1 MINPD
6 TLEAFLYRDGIA
18 TFAPGAVTLTL
29 RGRSLRAVL
38 SPRTTGGI
46 PKWVCSELE
55 SEDTSMADAFSRLA
69 KHLMYPDAP
78 TKEPSYHVVQRAPGT
93 VEIVCVPADS
103 EQPSTVIR
111 VASETPISTYP
122 GWARAETF
130 TSLEDA
136 FEAFTKRTER

>member
-1 MINPD
+1 MINAD
-6 TLEAFLYRDGIA
+6 TLNALLSKNGTVTFERHVLQIALDDRVLYAYHVGQSGWDCPALGA
-18 TFAPGAVTLTL
+18 TAG
-29 RGRSLRAVL
+29 
-38 SPRTTGGI
+38 
-46 PKWVCSELE
+46 
-55 SEDTSMADAFSRLA
+55 SMADAFNRLA
-69 KHLMYPDAP
+69 HHMLHPDRPAEEP
-78 TKEPSYHVVQRAPGT
+78 TYHVVRRAPGT
-93 VEIVCVPADS
+93 IEIVCVPADS

>member
-6 TLEAFLYRDGIA
+6 TLNAFLRMDGTA
-18 TFAPGAVTLTL
+18 TFTSGAVTLAL
-29 RGRSLRAVL
+29 RGTALRASRSSRHV
-38 SPRTTGGI
+38 GGI
-46 PKWVCSELE
+46 PTWVCSELE
-55 SEDTSMADAFSRLA
+55 SEDASMADAFHRLA
-69 KHLMYPDAP
+69 KHLMYPDTPAG
-78 TKEPSYHVVQRAPGT
+78 EPSYHVVRRAPGT